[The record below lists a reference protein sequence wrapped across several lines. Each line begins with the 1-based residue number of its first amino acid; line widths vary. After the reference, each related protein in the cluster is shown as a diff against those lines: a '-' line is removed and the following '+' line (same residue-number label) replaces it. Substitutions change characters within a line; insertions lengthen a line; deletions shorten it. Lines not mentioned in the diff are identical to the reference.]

1 MHGWVQFSCHSDLIF
16 HRICHISQNFWKYM
30 CSFQK
35 LWLNVKKNQV
45 SCHIYWCWGKNYVFL
60 LKVMVYESFCH
71 IFILCF
77 FIFLSYMPEFFSTIH
92 LVGSSLLFVPSH
104 NSVRFKRK
112 LVIHSTTLTWNYLQ
126 NKLTQYNIL
135 WLTPRNLKIFVKCFI
150 SEYNS

>member
-16 HRICHISQNFWKYM
+16 HRICHILQNFWKYM

-35 LWLNVKKNQV
+35 LWLNVVKNQV
-45 SCHIYWCWGKNYVFL
+45 SCHIFWCWGKNYVFL
-60 LKVMVYESFCH
+60 LKIMVYESFCH
-71 IFILCF
+71 IFILWF
-77 FIFLSYMPEFFSTIH
+77 FVFLSYMPELVSTIH
-92 LVGSSLLFVPSH
+92 LVRSSLLFVPSH